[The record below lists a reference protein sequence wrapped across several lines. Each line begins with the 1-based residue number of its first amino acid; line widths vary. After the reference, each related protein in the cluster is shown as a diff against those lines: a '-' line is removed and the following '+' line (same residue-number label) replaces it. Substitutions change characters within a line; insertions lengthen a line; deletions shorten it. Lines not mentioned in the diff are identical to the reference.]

1 MSEQKK
7 LALRT
12 HLELIHQGPN
22 GMFQQLSKN
31 YYWPNMRNTIKQVY
45 DSCKRC
51 KQANVRRRQLI
62 SEFEKR
68 SLQDLAAP
76 RQSYGFD
83 FYGIGGKQPGNIL
96 VIVDLC
102 TREVT
107 LRYAKN
113 RDQKTVANI
122 IIENIIFQKGVPL
135 TFRSDNAPELVEGVV
150 KELNTYLGISHVK
163 TGGYNPR
170 GNSICERVNATI
182 GAMLRKCDDDH
193 YNNIKTY
200 LPAMQFAIN
209 TTYNSVLNCTPFEAG
224 HGLPARTISQAR
236 TDANR
241 IQFNAEE
248 GRSNDDM
255 SDVSSRF
262 DESAVKKIMELAM
275 IFSEHA
281 KTQSEWHRRMS
292 SQKLD
297 QTGKQRKTLPFAV
310 GSKVWYYRPPTQE
323 EAMKTGRKVKH
334 LSHYHGP
341 ATVTKQVNRHI
352 YEFTHKG
359 KTYQREQGMLIPYA
373 GRNTLDTNF
382 DHETLMGDQQVQK
395 HTNNMP
401 LKEGEYVIMKDD
413 PEAKS
418 WYLAQVHRIL
428 ADRVKVHWLTTIT
441 PPVNNYANAQPVE
454 IIKTLEQATF
464 LRTWCLER
472 GKGRATTVCPTNSD
486 RLKYVYSGR
495 IPKTEIDKH
504 FLIRNVKI
512 NSQGML
518 NQDAIKLASSLDI
531 PHQVGAASET
541 EFTNKRKFEEHLQ
554 DLRKDRE

>member
-1 MSEQKK
+1 MKTKVKEATKIVFTKHNACWLIHMPDHKQISSEVLPIATSKTLETTSLHDAQQYVIAADIHENVITAHCLEIIERSVYDFEKRVTRSSVRKGKSSTDKQTNIPFSKEMPRVLPEKEWAGKQFASQNIPKAVHKQIVSDLPGFPKGLYAVCSGIHSTPKIIVPVSEQKK

-22 GMFQQLSKN
+22 GMSQQLSKN
-31 YYWPNMRNTIKQVY
+31 YYWPNMKNTIKEVY

-51 KQANVRRRQLI
+51 KKANVRRRQLI

-68 SLQDLAAP
+68 SLQDLAGP

-96 VIVDLC
+96 VIVGLC

-113 RDQKTVANI
+113 RDQKTVVNI
-122 IIENIIFQKGVPL
+122 IIDNIIFQKGVPL

-150 KELNTYLGISHVK
+150 KELNTYLGINHVK

-248 GRSNDDM
+248 GRSGDDM
-255 SDVSSRF
+255 NDVSSRF
-262 DESAVKKIMELAM
+262 DESVVKKIMELAM

-281 KTQSEWHRRMS
+281 KTQSEWHRRMA
-292 SQKLD
+292 SQ
-297 QTGKQRKTLPFAV
+297 
-310 GSKVWYYRPPTQE
+310 
-323 EAMKTGRKVKH
+323 
-334 LSHYHGP
+334 
-341 ATVTKQVNRHI
+341 N
-352 YEFTHKG
+352 
-359 KTYQREQGMLIPYA
+359 
-373 GRNTLDTNF
+373 
-382 DHETLMGDQQVQK
+382 
-395 HTNNMP
+395 
-401 LKEGEYVIMKDD
+401 
-413 PEAKS
+413 
-418 WYLAQVHRIL
+418 
-428 ADRVKVHWLTTIT
+428 
-441 PPVNNYANAQPVE
+441 
-454 IIKTLEQATF
+454 
-464 LRTWCLER
+464 
-472 GKGRATTVCPTNSD
+472 
-486 RLKYVYSGR
+486 
-495 IPKTEIDKH
+495 
-504 FLIRNVKI
+504 
-512 NSQGML
+512 
-518 NQDAIKLASSLDI
+518 
-531 PHQVGAASET
+531 
-541 EFTNKRKFEEHLQ
+541 
-554 DLRKDRE
+554 